1 MIRSQCLTAALFIT
15 SVLGAPSFAADQV
28 AIVRPPAEGKATP
41 YRFTPEDERFL
52 DEIQRACFQY
62 FWKEVG
68 SPACLVKDR
77 MKAPV
82 SSIAAVGFQLSS
94 LPIGVER
101 GWITRKEGE
110 ERARTVLT
118 ALLDGKNNRKWGVF
132 IHFPDH
138 NTADMSFVGYEISP
152 STVDTALFIAG
163 AIPAAEY
170 FGGPVKEMTD
180 RIIREANWKAFAT
193 GTEGFLAMSWVP
205 ADGKTMAS
213 EGSLNKYDWHDASD
227 EERLIYL
234 LAVGSPVAEHAV
246 DPKVYAKLHRTVKS
260 HGDMP
265 PYVVSWPG
273 ALFTYLFSHC
283 WIDYR
288 ALAVD
293 DPSRFGQNGPKV
305 DWFENSRRAVLTHR
319 QRCREQAERFATL
332 TGDVW
337 GLSACDGKTGYIV
350 PSVQPN
356 ISNSEE
362 WHEGTVAPYAA
373 GTAIMLTPQE
383 SLAALRAMR
392 ALKAADGK
400 PLVWRDPSEGGY
412 GFADAFNIDQ
422 GFVSDDYIGI
432 DHGPML
438 LAIENART
446 GLVWRLF
453 MKNEMVQESFRR
465 LRLNK

>member
-1 MIRSQCLTAALFIT
+1 MTRSRRLMSALL
-15 SVLGAPSFAADQV
+15 VVGAFAATRSPAGEV
-28 AIVRPPAEGKATP
+28 AILPPADRPSARP
-41 YRFTPEDERFL
+41 SRFSEEDERLL
-52 DEIQRACFQY
+52 DEIQRACFLY

-77 MKAPV
+77 LKAPV

-110 ERARTVLT
+110 QRARTVLE
-118 ALLDGKNNRKWGVF
+118 ALLAGRDNRKWGIF

-138 NTADMSFVGYEISP
+138 HTGDMSHVGYEIAP

-170 FGGPVKEMTD
+170 FGGAVKEMTD

-193 GTEGFLAMSWVP
+193 EPGGFLSMSWIP

-213 EGSLNKYDWHDASD
+213 EGRLNKYDWHDASD

-234 LAVGSPVAEHAV
+234 LACGSPVADHAV
-246 DPKVYAKLHRTVKS
+246 DPKVYARLQRKTKS

-288 ALAVD
+288 ALGVD
-293 DPSRFGQNGPKV
+293 DPSVFGVAGPKV

-319 QRCREQAERFATL
+319 QRCAEEASRFRTL
-332 TGDVW
+332 AGGIW
-337 GLSACDGKTGYIV
+337 GLSACDGKKGYIV
-350 PSVQPN
+350 PEIRPN
-356 ISNSEE
+356 LSDAEN

-373 GTAIMLTPQE
+373 GTAIMLTPEE
-383 SLAALRAMR
+383 SMAALRAMR
-392 ALKAADGK
+392 KLSGPDGK
-400 PLVWRDPSEGGY
+400 PLVWRDPAAGGY

-446 GLVWRLF
+446 GLIWRLF
-453 MKNEMVQESFRR
+453 MRNEMVRESLRR
-465 LRLNK
+465 LRLDR